1 MPADLERVQRNFEI
15 VEEILQGKSAQEVGK
30 KYDISDRQ
38 VYNILADS
46 DYKAILE
53 QGQREQIV
61 MVPKANRKLDGL
73 LDSEDEGIQLKAVQ
87 TVHKNVG
94 ITPAHTQSV
103 YVQNLYHQS
112 NTVVD
117 SGILDVLKKALD
129 YRADTLDVEPMD
141 EG

>member
-1 MPADLERVQRNFEI
+1 
-15 VEEILQGKSAQEVGK
+15 
-30 KYDISDRQ
+30 
-38 VYNILADS
+38 
-46 DYKAILE
+46 
-53 QGQREQIV
+53 